1 MNRALQISL
10 FVGVTL
16 LAGIAGYRL
25 SAPDRPSAVNAS
37 GVLAA
42 TLPDLD
48 GVPQSIAHWKG
59 KVLVV
64 NFWATWCPPCLE
76 EIPIFVRLQR
86 QMGGQGLQFVG
97 IAIDERDKVADF
109 AHRNAINYP
118 IMIGQLDA
126 IELSK
131 QAGNDRGGLPYT
143 LVLDRSGQVVSRHY
157 GGLTEQTL
165 LLIVAELL

>member
-10 FVGVTL
+10 FVGLTL
-16 LAGIAGYRL
+16 LAGLVGYRL
-25 SAPDRPSAVNAS
+25 SAPDRLSEVDAS

-42 TLPDLD
+42 TLPDLE
-48 GVPQSIAHWKG
+48 GVPHSVSRWKG

-76 EIPIFVRLQR
+76 EIPVFVRLQR
-86 QMGGQGLQFVG
+86 EMGERGLQFVG
-97 IAIDERDKVADF
+97 IAIDERDKVVAF
-109 AHRNAINYP
+109 ARRNAINYP

-131 QAGNDRGGLPYT
+131 TAGNERGGLPYT
-143 LVLDRSGQVVSRHY
+143 LVLDRSGRVVSQHY
-157 GGLTEQTL
+157 GALTEQTL
-165 LLIVAELL
+165 VPIIAELL